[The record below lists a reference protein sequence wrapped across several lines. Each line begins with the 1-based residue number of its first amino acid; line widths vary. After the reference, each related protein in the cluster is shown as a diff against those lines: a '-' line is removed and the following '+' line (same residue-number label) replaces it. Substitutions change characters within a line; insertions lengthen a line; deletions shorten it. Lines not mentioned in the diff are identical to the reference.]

1 MKLKDLMTTEL
12 ATLTPDCTVLD
23 AAKTMQAHN
32 IGIIPIC
39 EDGDKLKGIVTDR
52 DIVVRNIAHDGD
64 PGSTKLKD
72 LMSYEL
78 VTATPTMSA
87 KEAAKLMAQHK
98 IRRLPVVEGDKIVGM
113 ISIGDLATH
122 KKLSSEAGSA
132 LEEISEPSKPF
143 NMS

>member
-87 KEAAKLMAQHK
+87 RGSKAYGTAQDTPTTCCG
-98 IRRLPVVEGDKIVGM
+98 RRQDCRYDIHR
-113 ISIGDLATH
+113 DLATH
-122 KKLSSEAGSA
+122 KK
-132 LEEISEPSKPF
+132 PQ
-143 NMS
+143 